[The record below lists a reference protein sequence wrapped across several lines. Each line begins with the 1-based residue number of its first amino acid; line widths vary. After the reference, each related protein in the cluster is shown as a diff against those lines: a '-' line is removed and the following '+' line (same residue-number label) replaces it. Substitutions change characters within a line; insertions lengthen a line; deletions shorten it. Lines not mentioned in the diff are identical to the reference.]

1 MCVFHCLEVNFLK
14 TTIETLIFPS
24 ELKNKL
30 SMKVGKSN
38 LNISFINGHAITIDK
53 TNLSITE
60 PHKIIVNNNTNTLI
74 AYVYDDV
81 NKIYLPNH
89 NAIISITKY
98 ISILNEM
105 NKSL

>member
-1 MCVFHCLEVNFLK
+1 M
-14 TTIETLIFPS
+14 TIENLIFPS
-24 ELKNKL
+24 ELKDKL
-30 SMKVGKSN
+30 KMKVGKSN
-38 LNISFINGHAITIDK
+38 LKISYIEGHIIKIDK

-81 NKIYLPNH
+81 NKIYLPNY

-98 ISILNEM
+98 ISILNDM

>member
-1 MCVFHCLEVNFLK
+1 MK
-14 TTIETLIFPS
+14 TTIENLIFPS
-24 ELKNKL
+24 ELKDKL
-30 SMKVGKSN
+30 KMKVGKSN
-38 LNISFINGHAITIDK
+38 LKINYIEGHIIKIDK
-53 TNLSITE
+53 TNLSITA

-81 NKIYLPNH
+81 NKIYLPNY

-98 ISILNEM
+98 ISILNDM

>member
-1 MCVFHCLEVNFLK
+1 MK
-14 TTIETLIFPS
+14 TTIENLIFPS
-24 ELKNKL
+24 ELKDKL
-30 SMKVGKSN
+30 KMKVGKSN
-38 LNISFINGHAITIDK
+38 LKISYIAGHIIKIDK

-60 PHKIIVNNNTNTLI
+60 PHKIIVNNNINTLI

>member
-1 MCVFHCLEVNFLK
+1 MK
-14 TTIETLIFPS
+14 TTIENLIFPS
-24 ELKNKL
+24 ELKDKL
-30 SMKVGKSN
+30 KMKVGKSN
-38 LNISFINGHAITIDK
+38 LKISYIEGHIIKIDK

-81 NKIYLPNH
+81 NKIYLPNY

-98 ISILNEM
+98 ISILNDM

>member
-1 MCVFHCLEVNFLK
+1 MK
-14 TTIETLIFPS
+14 TTIENLIFPS
-24 ELKNKL
+24 ELKDKL
-30 SMKVGKSN
+30 KIKVGKSN
-38 LNISFINGHAITIDK
+38 LKISYIEGHIIKIDK

-81 NKIYLPNH
+81 NKIYLPNY

-98 ISILNEM
+98 ISILNDM

>member
-1 MCVFHCLEVNFLK
+1 
-14 TTIETLIFPS
+14 
-24 ELKNKL
+24 
-30 SMKVGKSN
+30 MKVGKSN
-38 LNISFINGHAITIDK
+38 LKINYIEGHIIKIDK

-81 NKIYLPNH
+81 NKIYLPNY

-98 ISILNEM
+98 ISILNDM